1 MNEYLLSS
9 DKYFIQK
16 NVCKRIEIISQV
28 KKEHQTYT
36 LTKGLKFSLRI
47 DSIIKKSFERINMIF
62 ILKEKNPMFSFQ
74 KSKIKNQI

>member
-1 MNEYLLSS
+1 MQEDRN
-9 DKYFIQK
+9 YFA
-16 NVCKRIEIISQV
+16 S
-28 KKEHQTYT
+28 KKGTSNLYT
-36 LTKGLKFSLRI
+36 PTKGLKFSLRI

>member
-1 MNEYLLSS
+1 M
-9 DKYFIQK
+9 
-16 NVCKRIEIISQV
+16 
-28 KKEHQTYT
+28 
-36 LTKGLKFSLRI
+36 RI